1 MATAAD
7 YRACEDEVAR
17 AAARLG
23 RAWRAERRAEL
34 LGVLA
39 DLIGR
44 QARLHTAVFGPGEDP
59 TAGCPAAE
67 WLADQARMV
76 GVLAEA
82 EQSRVLGLP
91 HEDYWAGLEART
103 WVLAVAVL
111 PLVER
116 YATGRRR
123 RQLVAAM
130 AGTWRRLSRGPAA
143 EGAWALGSRMPWW
156 LR

>member
-23 RAWRAERRAEL
+23 RAWRAEQRAEL

-44 QARLHTAVFGPGEDP
+44 QARMHTAVFGRDED
-59 TAGCPAAE
+59 PAAE

-82 EQSRVLGLP
+82 EQSRALGLP
-91 HEDYWAGLEART
+91 HEDHWAGLEART
-103 WVLAVAVL
+103 WMLAVAVA
-111 PLVER
+111 PLIER

-123 RQLVAAM
+123 RRLVAAM
-130 AGTWRRLSRGPAA
+130 CATWRRLSRGPAA
-143 EGAWALGSRMPWW
+143 DGAWALGSRMPWW